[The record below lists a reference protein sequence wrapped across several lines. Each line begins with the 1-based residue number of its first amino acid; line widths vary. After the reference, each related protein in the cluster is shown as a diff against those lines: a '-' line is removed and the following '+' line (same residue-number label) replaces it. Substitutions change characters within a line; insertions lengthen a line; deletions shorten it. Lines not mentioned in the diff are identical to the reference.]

1 MADLQAKDEQLEGEL
16 AELRAEHDKLR
27 EEKVRTE
34 QNLENVRRQIAELE
48 QQAEREY
55 GVSDLDRLQEMLDA
69 RRAENEKLVADYRNH
84 VRAVREELEKIEQG
98 LEEAGQ

>member
-1 MADLQAKDEQLEGEL
+1 
-16 AELRAEHDKLR
+16 
-27 EEKVRTE
+27 
-34 QNLENVRRQIAELE
+34 LENVRRQIAELE

>member
-1 MADLQAKDEQLEGEL
+1 VADLQAKDEQLEGEL

>member
-1 MADLQAKDEQLEGEL
+1 VVDLQAKDEQLEREL

-27 EEKVRTE
+27 DEKVRTE

-55 GVSDLDRLQEMLDA
+55 GVADLDRLQEMLDD
-69 RRAENEKLVADYRNH
+69 RRAENEKLVADYREH
-84 VRAVREELEKIEQG
+84 VRAIREELERIERG
-98 LEEAGQ
+98 LEEPGR

>member
-1 MADLQAKDEQLEGEL
+1 VADLQAKDEQLEREL

>member
-1 MADLQAKDEQLEGEL
+1 MADLQAKDEQLEREL